1 MSYTTFPLNS
11 QIKSITRIPMFR
23 TGIINYGNKVEQRYA
38 KDSLPRHK
46 FQIEF
51 IAKISDANIDVLLA
65 FFYARKGSFEAFY
78 LQSIDEIT
86 RSLTWQPGTAYA
98 AGSIVR
104 PTVRNGHSYLCAI
117 GGTSHAAN
125 QPTWPTTENQTV
137 VDNTVTWKENSYLVR
152 FEQDLINVEYLHY
165 LVATLGQLTLI
176 EVSA

>member
-11 QIKSITRIPMFR
+11 QIKSITRVPQFR
-23 TGIINYGNKVEQRYA
+23 TGVINYGNKVEQRYA

-51 IAKISDANIDVLLA
+51 IAKISDARIDQLLA

-78 LQSIDEIT
+78 LQSVDEIT
-86 RSLTWQPGTAYA
+86 RSLYWEPSHVYV
-98 AGSIVR
+98 AGDIVR
-104 PTVRNGHSYLCAI
+104 PAVKNGHSYLCAI
-117 GGTSHAAN
+117 GGTSHTSA
-125 QPTWPTTENQTV
+125 PTWPTTENQTV
-137 VDNTVTWKENSYLVR
+137 TDNTITWKENTYLVR

-165 LVATLGQLTLI
+165 LVATFGQLTLI